1 MSTNPHPH
9 AHLSAY
15 LDDAL
20 APSDRSAVESHL
32 VSCADCR
39 AHLSELRSTA
49 SLIRALPDLAPKR
62 RLVPRVAASP
72 AWLAP
77 LRTLS
82 TLASGVSVFLFI
94 ASALLAN
101 INSLA
106 SSTTAAAPAVG
117 GAANATSAE
126 RGASAPSASSA
137 ALSGRTA
144 DTAPKIAVSPTPAL
158 PAAQFTTASSAP
170 QDAAARGDQGTVREA
185 SKPAGP
191 PLGPTPW
198 LWLGL
203 AIMTGLLAIALQ
215 RRLGSA

>member
-9 AHLSAY
+9 AQLSAY

-20 APSDRSAVESHL
+20 APSERSAVEGHL

-39 AHLSELRSTA
+39 ARLSELRSTV
-49 SLIRALPDLAPKR
+49 SLIRALPDLAPSR
-62 RLVPRVAASP
+62 RLVPRVAGPP
-72 AWLAP
+72 AWFAP

-101 INSLA
+101 INTLA
-106 SSTTAAAPAVG
+106 TSTSAAAPAA

-126 RGASAPSASSA
+126 RGTSAPSASSA
-137 ALSGRTA
+137 ALSGRTG
-144 DTAPKIAVSPTPAL
+144 DTAPKTAVSPTPAL
-158 PAAQFTTASSAP
+158 PAAQFTTSSSAA
-170 QDAAARGDQGTVREA
+170 QDAAARGDQSTARDA

-191 PLGPTPW
+191 PLGPSPW

-203 AIMTGLLAIALQ
+203 AVVTGVLAIALQ
-215 RRLGSA
+215 RRLRSA